1 MPIQRGIAREIRYK
15 KAASYGTLPGASGA
29 QVIRRVQGAFDLQ
42 KPPFGSQEQRSSQQ
56 RGFMRTGQRSIVGQV
71 SGELS
76 PGTYKDWMKSALR
89 QGAADLTFATTGA
102 ITTVTAT
109 IGAPHFVRASGSYI
123 TDGFKVGDI
132 VYWTGWTTGGV
143 TNNSKFYRIT
153 ALTATQMT
161 VALINDATAGVAAKA
176 SGDSVTCRVAGR
188 KMMTP
193 STFNTQSRD
202 YYFCEMW
209 NAEINQSEMADSVS
223 INSMQIS
230 MPPNGIT
237 QIGFGFVGRDLIT
250 AGAQYFTSPTG
261 QTSTDLITSLTG
273 SARFIGGGFTSD
285 MLTITSLTTTLNN
298 DISAPN
304 VAFNQTRPDNFPG
317 ILTVSGQGT
326 ILFENAN
333 IRDAF
338 VNETDLGL
346 IIVVQDGPGTFDDA
360 IVLKIDKCRIAT
372 RSINDNPKEITES
385 FTFEVLENPTGG
397 AGTAYDNATL
407 VIQDT
412 SLA

>member
-1 MPIQRGIAREIRYK
+1 MTIQRGIAREIRYK
-15 KAASYGTLPGASGA
+15 KAATYGTLPGASGA

-56 RGFMRTGQRSIVGQV
+56 RAFMRTGQRSIVGQL

-76 PGTYKDWMKSALR
+76 PSTYKDWMKSALR
-89 QGAADLTFATTGA
+89 QGAADLAPATTGA
-102 ITTVTAT
+102 LVNVTAT
-109 IGAPHFVRASGSYI
+109 TGAPNFVRASGSFF
-123 TDGFKVGDI
+123 TDGFKIGDI
-132 VYWTGWTTGGV
+132 VYWTGWATTAAS
-143 TNNSKFYRIT
+143 NNNKFYRIV
-153 ALTATQMT
+153 ALTATQMS
-161 VALINDATAGVAAKA
+161 VSLINDPAAGVAAKA
-176 SGDSVTCRVAGR
+176 AGDSVTCRVAGR

-193 STFNTQSRD
+193 NTFNTQSRD
-202 YYFCEMW
+202 CYFIEMW
-209 NAEINQSEMADSVS
+209 NAEVNQSEMADSVA

-250 AGAQYFTSPTG
+250 NTAQYFTSPTG
-261 QTSTDLITSLTG
+261 QTATDLITSLTG

-285 MLTITSLTTTLNN
+285 MLTITSLTVNVSN
-298 DISAPN
+298 DISSPN
-304 VAFNQTRPDNFPG
+304 VAFSQTRPDNFPG
-317 ILTVSGQGT
+317 ILTCSGQGT
-326 ILFENAN
+326 VLFENSA

-346 IIVVQDGPGTFDDA
+346 MVAIQDGPGTFDDA
-360 IVLKIDKCRIAT
+360 VILKIDKTRIAT

-397 AGTAYDNATL
+397 VGTAYDNATL

-412 SLA
+412 SLT